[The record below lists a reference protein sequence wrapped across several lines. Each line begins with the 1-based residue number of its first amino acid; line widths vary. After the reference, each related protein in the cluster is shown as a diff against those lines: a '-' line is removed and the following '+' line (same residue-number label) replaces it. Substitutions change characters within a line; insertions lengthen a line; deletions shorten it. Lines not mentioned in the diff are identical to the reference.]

1 MVGSTNPNRFGQGFS
16 SSAPQDWA
24 CSTAQLTLRRLC
36 IDRRQMGNT
45 AHKSGSEGTLK
56 GNAYTSTRDWFYST
70 QGYITSPVSTSRPGN
85 LHADPQHFAPGWGIL
100 SAVSAQLCFH
110 RAVSPTPCT
119 GRPSLPVLK
128 GATILQTLAQPAVV
142 LGASSSTSY
151 SFTAQTLAGRIAFSV
166 HNLHFIFSQYSA

>member
-24 CSTAQLTLRRLC
+24 CSPAQLTLRRLC

-45 AHKSGSEGTLK
+45 EHKSGSEGTLK

-70 QGYITSPVSTSRPGN
+70 QGYVTSPVSTSRPGN
-85 LHADPQHFAPGWGIL
+85 LHTDPQHFVPGWGIL

-110 RAVSPTPCT
+110 RAVSPTPCSLSLFWK
-119 GRPSLPVLK
+119 GPPFYKPWHSLQLCWERPAALP
-128 GATILQTLAQPAVV
+128 
-142 LGASSSTSY
+142 
-151 SFTAQTLAGRIAFSV
+151 TALLLRLWQAE
-166 HNLHFIFSQYSA
+166 